1 MPKKAVSA
9 QSIVE
14 SALFSAFKNGMG
26 ETSLADIAQDLGIK
40 KASLY
45 NYYAGKEEILAALCS
60 YCSDFYAKINLFE
73 QEIFAKINSGNCEK
87 LFKKAVDSYIRA
99 HEAEPLFQIYTL
111 VASEKYFDKNFLDI
125 YEAQRQKLLDQSFLF
140 FKIASAQTKGSSQRP
155 DQELELFS
163 NFFADGILSR
173 LDLYIAQK
181 KETIRRNPECDAGS
195 LFALPSDEKQIS
207 KITSFAIEILR
218 NVI

>member
-1 MPKKAVSA
+1 MSKKVVSA
-9 QSIVE
+9 QGIVE
-14 SALFSAFKNGMG
+14 AALFSAFKNGMG

-60 YCSDFYAKINLFE
+60 YCSDFYAKINIFE
-73 QEIFAKINSGNCEK
+73 QEIFTKINSTNCEK
-87 LFKKAVDSYIRA
+87 LFKKSVDSYIKA

-125 YEAQRQKLLDQSFLF
+125 YEAQRQKVFEQSFLF
-140 FKIASAQTKGSSQRP
+140 FKIASAQTKGSAQQSDEALSRYS
-155 DQELELFS
+155 D
-163 NFFADGILSR
+163 FFTDGILSR

-181 KETIRRNPECDAGS
+181 KETVRRNPECDAGS
-195 LFALPSDEKQIS
+195 LFALPSDEKQIA
-207 KITSFAIEILR
+207 KITAFAIEILR

>member
-26 ETSLADIAQDLGIK
+26 ETSLADIALELGIK

-45 NYYAGKEEILAALCS
+45 NYFAGKEEILAALCS
-60 YCSDFYAKINLFE
+60 YCSDFYARINLFE
-73 QEIFAKINSGNCEK
+73 QELFAKINSTNCEK
-87 LFKKAVDSYIRA
+87 LFKKSVDAYIRA
-99 HEAEPLFQIYTL
+99 HESEPLFQIYTL
-111 VASEKYFDKNFLDI
+111 VQSEKYFDNDFLKI
-125 YEAQRQKLLDQSFLF
+125 CQAQRQKIFDQSFLF
-140 FKIASAQTKGSSQRP
+140 FKIASAQTKGSAQKP
-155 DQELELFS
+155 DEILRLHS

-173 LDLYIAQK
+173 LDFYIAQK

-195 LFALPSDEKQIS
+195 LFALPSDEKEIGGM
-207 KITSFAIEILR
+207 TFFALEILR

>member
-1 MPKKAVSA
+1 MSKKAVSA

-26 ETSLADIAQDLGIK
+26 GTSLADIAQDLGIK

-60 YCSDFYAKINLFE
+60 YCSDFYARVNLFE
-73 QEIFAKINSGNCEK
+73 QDIFAKINSTNCEK
-87 LFKKAVDSYIRA
+87 LFKKSVDAYIKA

-111 VASEKYFDKNFLDI
+111 AASEKYFDKSFLDI
-125 YEAQRQKLLDQSFLF
+125 YEAQRQKFFEQAFLF
-140 FKIASAQTKGSSQRP
+140 FKIASAQTKGSEQKS
-155 DQELELFS
+155 DDELRLYAAFL
-163 NFFADGILSR
+163 ADGILSR
-173 LDLYIAQK
+173 LDFYIAQK

-195 LFALPSDEKQIS
+195 LFALPSDEGKIS
-207 KITSFAIEILR
+207 KITVFAVDILR